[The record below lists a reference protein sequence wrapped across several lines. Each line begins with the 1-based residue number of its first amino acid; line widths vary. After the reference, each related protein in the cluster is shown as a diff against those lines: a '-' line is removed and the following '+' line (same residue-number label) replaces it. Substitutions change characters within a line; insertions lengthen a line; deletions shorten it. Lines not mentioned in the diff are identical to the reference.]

1 MKRMTYFVMA
11 LALVLGLAQCKKE
24 QIEPQNEG
32 NSVMITLDVD
42 GGNNN
47 GSRAEVDPPHVNYVD
62 GDQILVAYDGKY
74 VGTLTKS
81 TEEGSSKFRGSVTIT
96 QNGKKPLYF
105 YFLGNKQDNASLTA
119 GSTKS
124 CTVNISDQT
133 TNAGLPVISMGRSL
147 DAQGRVLD
155 YVDGMTSFTSRL
167 YNKCSLMKFNV
178 TTPSV
183 APICFT
189 GMNNEVTVNF
199 MQAASDADNNGF
211 SYGMSAAD
219 GGLIKMKGGTGSN
232 TPEAYWAIV
241 LPQGACDPG
250 TATSIGYT
258 GTRPAIHEISMN
270 QYYSAGIDNV
280 IVTTEDQSKTIN
292 FSTMGDDFE
301 IPDGYRVT
309 GQTLATQQISIADGA
324 TVVFDN
330 VTIPTD
336 KKRSWAGVT
345 CIGDATIF
353 LKGDNSVT
361 GSIASYPGIFIG
373 SGHTLTIQGTGSLT
387 AKCSNTTY
395 GTAAGIGGGGS
406 SSQSSCGNIIILGGT
421 VTATGSR
428 NFAGIGSGGSASN
441 NPSCG
446 NITIAN
452 TVTQVTA
459 ICGSSTTVAI
469 GNPNGTCGTVT
480 FGTQVMYDGTSW
492 TTTTTPPT
500 DGNYGGLNLAITN
513 SNRTWTLTPANQ

>member
-1 MKRMTYFVMA
+1 MRRTLYFVMA
-11 LALVLGLAQCKKE
+11 LALVLGLSQCKKE
-24 QIEPQNEG
+24 QPLEPTNEG
-32 NSVMITLDVD
+32 NVVNITLNVD
-42 GGNNN
+42 GGASTGSATG
-47 GSRAEVDPPHVNYVD
+47 GSRAEVDPPHVNFVE
-62 GDQILVAYDGKY
+62 GDTILVASDGKY
-74 VGTLTKS
+74 VGYLVHNGTTFS
-81 TEEGSSKFRGSVTIT
+81 GGIT
-96 QNGKKPLYF
+96 DPTAGQPLYF
-105 YFLGNKQDNASLTA
+105 YFLGNKIKVSTLTA
-119 GSTKS
+119 GTTNE

-133 TNAGLPVISMGRSL
+133 GYPALPVISMAPSEETYPSDGNVYTASL
-147 DAQGRVLD
+147 H
-155 YVDGMTSFTSRL
+155 
-167 YNKCSLMKFNV
+167 NKCSLMKFNV

-219 GGLIKMKGGTGSN
+219 GGLIKMKGGTGSY

-258 GTRPAIHEISMN
+258 GIRPAIHEISMN
-270 QYYSAGIDNV
+270 QYYSEGIDNV
-280 IVTTEDQSKTIN
+280 IVTTEDQSKTVD
-292 FSTMGDDFE
+292 FSNIGGNFE
-301 IPDGYRVT
+301 IQDGYRVK
-309 GQTLATQQISIADGA
+309 GQTQPTKKISIADGA

-336 KKRSWAGVT
+336 KMRSWAGVT
-345 CIGDATIF
+345 CNGDATIF

-361 GSIASYPGIFIG
+361 GSKNSYPGIFIG

-387 AKCSNTTY
+387 AKCSHSS
-395 GTAAGIGGGGS
+395 GTAAGIGGGS
-406 SSQSSCGNIIILGGT
+406 SNSQSSCGNIIILGGT
-421 VTATGSR
+421 VTAIGYG
-428 NFAGIGSGGSASN
+428 NFAGIGSGGSN

-452 TVTQVTA
+452 TVTQVKAT
-459 ICGSSTTVAI
+459 CGSNTTVAI

-480 FGTQVMYDGTSW
+480 FGTQVMYNGTSW
-492 TTTTTPPT
+492 TTEPT
-500 DGNYGGLNLAITN
+500 NDGTYGGLSLAITN
-513 SNRTWTLTPANQ
+513 SNKTWTLTPVNQ

>member
-1 MKRMTYFVMA
+1 MKRMTCFVMA

-24 QIEPQNEG
+24 QPLEPTNEG
-32 NSVMITLDVD
+32 NVVNITLNVD
-42 GGNNN
+42 SGASTGSATN
-47 GSRAEVDPPHVNYVD
+47 GSKVVVDPPHVNFVE
-62 GDQILVAYDGKY
+62 GDTILVASNGKY
-74 VGTLTKS
+74 VGYLVHNGTAFS
-81 TEEGSSKFRGSVTIT
+81 GGIT
-96 QNGKKPLYF
+96 DPTAGQPLYF
-105 YFLGNKQDNASLTA
+105 YFLGNKIKVSTLTA
-119 GSTKS
+119 GTTNE

-133 TNAGLPVISMGRSL
+133 GYPALPVISMAPSEETYPSNGNVYTASL
-147 DAQGRVLD
+147 H
-155 YVDGMTSFTSRL
+155 
-167 YNKCSLMKFNV
+167 NKCSLMKFNV
-178 TTPSV
+178 KTPSV
-183 APICFT
+183 APICIT

-199 MQAASDADNNGF
+199 MQAASDVDNNGF
-211 SYGMSAAD
+211 SYSMNMAD
-219 GGLIKMKGGTGSN
+219 DGLIKMKGGTGNN

-241 LPQGACDPG
+241 LPQGACDAG

-280 IVTTEDQSKTIN
+280 IVATEDQSKTVD
-292 FSTMGDDFE
+292 FSTMGVNYE

-309 GQTLATQQISIADGA
+309 GQTQPTKKISIADGA

-336 KKRSWAGVT
+336 KMRSWAGVT
-345 CIGDATIF
+345 CNGDATIF

-361 GSIASYPGIFIG
+361 GSMKSYPGIFIG

-387 AKCSNTTY
+387 AQCSHSS
-395 GTAAGIGGGGS
+395 GKAAGIGGGS
-406 SSQSSCGNIIILGGT
+406 SKSQSSCGNIIILGGT
-421 VTATGSR
+421 VTATGYG
-428 NFAGIGSGGSASN
+428 NFAGIGSGGNDSN

-459 ICGSSTTVAI
+459 TCGSNTTVAI

-480 FGTQVMYDGTSW
+480 FGTQVMYDGSW
-492 TTTTTPPT
+492 TTTPT

-513 SNRTWTLTPANQ
+513 GNKWTLTPANQ